1 MDSVLRKKIF
11 IDSSL
16 FLGMNSVIE
25 NVRQVSAGF
34 IAAHFGQTIYM
45 SLEQVGYCDDI
56 IWRFPRALQDQY
68 YPFMDRLHTEMEIK
82 RIPYTFNDI
91 NGVLA
96 HKELRSLALPRA
108 LIAAQVLNHDG
119 MLYTHDNELL
129 SLEVLVSNIGRFDAD
144 GEVEFD
150 PPLNNY
156 YEMSQVV
163 KIDLERL
170 SYA

>member
-25 NVRQVSAGF
+25 NVRRQSAGF
-34 IAAHFGQTIYM
+34 IANRFGQTIYM

-56 IWRFPRALQDQY
+56 IWHFPRALRDQY
-68 YPFMDRLHTEMEIK
+68 YPFMDRVHTEMDIK

-91 NGVLA
+91 KSVLA
-96 HKELRSLALPRA
+96 HKELCSLALPRA
-108 LIAAQVLNHDG
+108 LVAAQVLNHDG
-119 MLYTHDNELL
+119 LLYTHDNELL
-129 SLEVLVSNIGRFDAD
+129 SLEVLGNNIGRFDTTGA
-144 GEVEFD
+144 VEFE
-150 PPLNNY
+150 PPLNRY
-156 YEMSQVV
+156 YKMSQVV
-163 KIDLERL
+163 KIDLGNL